1 MSKKD
6 ENRVIFEP
14 SFKDGEKNLDKSLEL
29 LQEHIGHG
37 YVENYIIPVI
47 VRKDQS
53 YISIAPKKGK
63 INFDSLLFN
72 SMGFDD
78 ITRDIRVRFKK
89 EKPNGRSIFVLIK
102 TGRGEVMFEIFETAG
117 KKV

>member
-1 MSKKD
+1 MSEKN
-6 ENRVIFEP
+6 ENRTIFKP
-14 SFKDGEKNLDKSLEL
+14 SFKKGENLAKPLKL
-29 LQEHIGHG
+29 LQRHIGNA

-47 VRKDQS
+47 VRRDGPF
-53 YISIAPKKGK
+53 ISIVPKKKK

-72 SMGFDD
+72 SMGFDG

-89 EKPNGRSIFVLIK
+89 EKPNKKSIFVLIK
-102 TGRGEVMFEIFETAG
+102 TSRGEVMFEIFETAG